1 MLHLIVNADDLGRSP
16 EVNQAIFKWM
26 ERGRLSS
33 ASLLAN
39 GPGLEEALGR
49 LPEFSGCSF
58 GVHLNVEEFPPLRPA
73 PALAPLLDGEGHLT
87 KRLRSTRRTPA
98 LLRAVYGE
106 WCAQIEKLR
115 SRGVQPSHLDSHYH
129 AHSLPEMLPLLAALR
144 RRYGIPCAR
153 VAMNLFEPGERK
165 PVHLRVFKRLYNA
178 ALRGLCGFRTTN
190 ALAFLQ
196 TGFRVPARD
205 LERLGTVE
213 LMSHPGHSG
222 FEDET
227 RLLANLS
234 DGRLPPHRLIS
245 YHDLARR

>member
-1 MLHLIVNADDLGRSP
+1 MLHLIVNADDLGHSP

-39 GPGLEEALGR
+39 GPCIEEALGR
-49 LPEFSGCSF
+49 LREFPRCSF

-73 PALAPLLDGEGHLT
+73 PALAPLLDGEGRLT
-87 KRLRSTRRTPA
+87 HKLRSMRRTPA

-106 WCAQIEKLR
+106 WCAQIDKLR

-129 AHSLPEMLPLLAALR
+129 AHNLPEMLPLMAALR

-153 VAMNLFEPGERK
+153 ITMNLFEPSERK
-165 PVHLRVFKRLYNA
+165 PLHLRVLKRLYNA
-178 ALRGLCGFRTTN
+178 ALRGPCGFRTTD
-190 ALAFLQ
+190 ALAFLHTAFGVA
-196 TGFRVPARD
+196 TGA
-205 LERLGTVE
+205 LERCRTVE
-213 LMSHPGHSG
+213 LMSHPGHPG

-227 RLLANLS
+227 RLLDNLS
-234 DGRLPPHRLIS
+234 DGRLPTHRLIT
-245 YHDLARR
+245 YDDLAER